1 MFGFTEKLESVKMR
15 AVEVY
20 RRTEIGRATSLKNP
34 RFCATVYQIPPW
46 NENA

>member
-20 RRTEIGRATSLKNP
+20 RRTEIGRAKSLKNT
-34 RFCATVYQIPPW
+34 RFCATAYQIPP
-46 NENA
+46 